1 MSRELIKEKFT
12 CVSCPRGC
20 KLSVFKEESG
30 EITVTGNL
38 CKGGELYA
46 MQEIKDPRRNISSTV
61 IIEGGVLPSL
71 PVKTSSP
78 IPKAL
83 IFDVMK
89 EINTVKIHAPKKM
102 GDVIIEN
109 VLNTGIDIVASRS
122 VRVKNGKAD

>member
-1 MSRELIKEKFT
+1 MSRELIKKDFT

-30 EITVTGNL
+30 EFSVKGNL

-46 MQEIKDPRRNISSTV
+46 MQEIKNPRRNISSTV

-89 EINTVKIHAPKKM
+89 EINRVKTQAPKKM
-102 GDVIIEN
+102 GEVIIEN
-109 VLNTGIDIVASRS
+109 VLNTGVDITASRS
-122 VRVKNGKAD
+122 CLKADPK

>member
-61 IIEGGVLPSL
+61 IIEDGILPSL

-89 EINTVKIHAPKKM
+89 EINTVKTQAPKKM